1 VSGRRRGG
9 DLAPAA
15 GVILPRARVAPP
27 ACPEIAMPA
36 TAARTA
42 PFARLSLDKLG
53 VVVAAL
59 LAIGAASSFAV
70 FRANRIVA
78 GEAKPF
84 FEALP
89 TPAAAL
95 FALVV
100 FAAAG
105 VALAKTPARA
115 RLATAIVFVIAMAGL
130 LGIAADH
137 LTPPGDRFARV
148 APAAGFWALAFAGAI
163 FFADSVVRLKLGPL
177 ARVLALALSAAAFAL
192 ALWSG
197 VWNELSILK
206 EYANRADVFWREAGV
221 HLALAVGSL
230 AAAMAVGLPLGV
242 LIARKTGWRAP
253 VLNTLNAIQTIPS
266 IALFGILIG
275 PLGWISSHAPG
286 AAALG
291 VHGIGAAPAFLA
303 LFLYS
308 LLPMAANTVI
318 GLDQAPRDVVDAARG
333 MGMTGRQRLFSVE
346 LPLAL
351 PVILTAVRIVLV
363 QNIGMA
369 TIAALIGGGGFGVFV
384 FAGLGQTAPDL
395 ILLGALP
402 TVFLAFAAAIILDA
416 TIELATGARP

>member
-1 VSGRRRGG
+1 MAEV
-9 DLAPAA
+9 
-15 GVILPRARVAPP
+15 V
-27 ACPEIAMPA
+27 
-36 TAARTA
+36 ARTA
-42 PFARLSLDKLG
+42 PIVSLGLDKLG
-53 VVVAAL
+53 GVVAAL
-59 LAIGAASSFAV
+59 LAIGAASPFAV

-78 GEAKPF
+78 GEAKAF

-89 TPAAAL
+89 APAAVL

-100 FAAAG
+100 LAAAG
-105 VALAKTPARA
+105 VALLKTPARVRFA
-115 RLATAIVFVIAMAGL
+115 AAIVLCVAVAGL
-130 LGIAADH
+130 IGVAADH
-137 LTPPGDRFARV
+137 LTPPGNRFARV
-148 APAAGFWALAFAGAI
+148 APAAGFWTLAFAGSI
-163 FFADSVVRLKLGPL
+163 LFADSVVRLKLGPMTRL
-177 ARVLALALSAAAFAL
+177 LALALGAAAFAL

-197 VWNELSILK
+197 VWSEVSILK
-206 EYANRADVFWREAGV
+206 EYAPRADVFWREAGAHRV
-221 HLALAVGSL
+221 LAVGSL
-230 AAAMAVGLPLGV
+230 AAAMVAGLPLGV

-275 PLGWISSHAPG
+275 PLGWISGHVPG

-291 VHGIGAAPAFLA
+291 VHGIGAAPAMLA

-308 LLPMAANTVI
+308 LLPMAANTVVGI
-318 GLDQAPRDVVDAARG
+318 DQAPSDVVDAADG
-333 MGMTGRQRLFSVE
+333 MGMTRRQRLFSVE

-402 TVFLAFAAAIILDA
+402 TVFLAFAAAIVLDA
-416 TIELATGARP
+416 TVELVTRARP

>member
-1 VSGRRRGG
+1 M
-9 DLAPAA
+9 AA
-15 GVILPRARVAPP
+15 SVARAVR
-27 ACPEIAMPA
+27 IAS
-36 TAARTA
+36 
-42 PFARLSLDKLG
+42 FGLDKLG

-59 LAIGAASSFAV
+59 LGVGAALPFAV

-89 TPAAAL
+89 PFSVAL
-95 FALVV
+95 FALAVL
-100 FAAAG
+100 AAAG
-105 VALAKTPARA
+105 VSLLRTSARL
-115 RLATAIVFVIAMAGL
+115 RLATAVAFAIAAAAL
-130 LGIAADH
+130 IGIAADH
-137 LTPPGDRFARV
+137 LTPPGERYTRV
-148 APAAGFWALAFAGAI
+148 APGAGFWVLAFAGSI
-163 FFADSVVRLKLGPL
+163 LFADSVVRLKLGPL
-177 ARVLALALSAAAFAL
+177 ARVLALALGAAAFAL

-197 VWNELSILK
+197 VWSGLSILK
-206 EYANRADVFWREAGV
+206 EYATRADVFWREAGA
-221 HLALAVGSL
+221 HLILAVGSL

-242 LIARKTGWRAP
+242 LIARRKGLRAP
-253 VLNTLNAIQTIPS
+253 ALNTLNAIQTIPS

-275 PLGWISSHAPG
+275 PLGWISVRVPG
-286 AAALG
+286 AAVLG

-318 GLDQAPRDVVDAARG
+318 GLDHVPRDVVDAARG

-351 PVILTAVRIVLV
+351 PVILTGVRIVLV
-363 QNIGMA
+363 QNIGLA

-395 ILLGALP
+395 ILLGAVP
-402 TVFLAFAAAIILDA
+402 TVLLAFAAAIVLDA
-416 TIELATGARP
+416 AVELVTGARP

>member
-1 VSGRRRGG
+1 M
-9 DLAPAA
+9 AA
-15 GVILPRARVAPP
+15 SVVR
-27 ACPEIAMPA
+27 
-36 TAARTA
+36 AARIA
-42 PFARLSLDKLG
+42 SLGLDKLG

-59 LAIGAASSFAV
+59 LAVGAASPFAV

-78 GEAKPF
+78 GEAKRF

-89 TPAAAL
+89 PLFATL

-105 VALAKTPARA
+105 VSLLRTPARV
-115 RLATAIVFVIAMAGL
+115 RLATAVVFAIAAAVL
-130 LGIAADH
+130 IGIAADH
-137 LTPPGDRFARV
+137 LTPADARYARA
-148 APAAGFWALAFAGAI
+148 APAAGFWALAFADSI
-163 FFADSVVRLKLGPL
+163 LFADSIVRLKLGPL
-177 ARVLALALSAAAFAL
+177 ARILALALGAAAFAL

-197 VWNELSILK
+197 VWSGLSILK
-206 EYANRADVFWREAGV
+206 EYAARADVFWREAGA
-221 HLALAVGSL
+221 HLMLAVGSL

-242 LIARKTGWRAP
+242 LIKRRNGLRAP

-275 PLGWISSHAPG
+275 PLGWVSAHVPG

-333 MGMTGRQRLFSVE
+333 MGMTSRQRLFSVE

-351 PVILTAVRIVLV
+351 PVILTGVRIVLV
-363 QNIGMA
+363 QNIGLA

-384 FAGLGQTAPDL
+384 FSGLGQTAPDL

-402 TVFLAFAAAIILDA
+402 TVLLAFAAAVVLDA
-416 TIELATGARP
+416 AIELVTGAQP

>member
-1 VSGRRRGG
+1 MAAFV
-9 DLAPAA
+9 APT
-15 GVILPRARVAPP
+15 ARVA
-27 ACPEIAMPA
+27 
-36 TAARTA
+36 
-42 PFARLSLDKLG
+42 RLGLDKLG

-59 LAIGAASSFAV
+59 IAVGAASPFAV

-78 GEAKPF
+78 GEAKFF

-89 TPAAAL
+89 PLAAAL

-100 FAAAG
+100 FAAA
-105 VALAKTPARA
+105 AISLFRTSARA
-115 RLATAIVFVIAMAGL
+115 RLATAIVFAIAAAGL
-130 LGIAADH
+130 IGIAADH
-137 LTPPGDRFARV
+137 LTPPGYGYARV
-148 APAAGFWALAFAGAI
+148 APAAGFWALAFAGSI
-163 FFADSVVRLKLGPL
+163 LFADSVVRLRLGPL
-177 ARVLALALSAAAFAL
+177 ARLLALALGAAAFAL

-197 VWNELSILK
+197 VWSELSILK
-206 EYANRADVFWREAGV
+206 EYATRADVFWREAGA
-221 HLALAVGSL
+221 HLMLAVGSL

-242 LIARKTGWRAP
+242 LIKRRNGLRAP

-275 PLGWISSHAPG
+275 PLGWVSAHVPG

-333 MGMTGRQRLFSVE
+333 MGMTSRQRLFSVE

-351 PVILTAVRIVLV
+351 PVILTGVRIVLV
-363 QNIGMA
+363 QNIGLA

-384 FAGLGQTAPDL
+384 FSGLGQTAPDL

-402 TVFLAFAAAIILDA
+402 TVLLAFAAAVVLDA
-416 TIELATGARP
+416 AIELVTGAQP

>member
-1 VSGRRRGG
+1 MAAS
-9 DLAPAA
+9 LAPT
-15 GVILPRARVAPP
+15 LPL
-27 ACPEIAMPA
+27 
-36 TAARTA
+36 
-42 PFARLSLDKLG
+42 ARLRIDKLG
-53 VVVAAL
+53 VVVATL
-59 LAIGAASSFAV
+59 LAIGAASPFVV
-70 FRANRIVA
+70 FRANRIAA
-78 GEAKPF
+78 GEARPF
-84 FEALP
+84 YEALP
-89 TPAAAL
+89 ASVAAL
-95 FALVV
+95 FALAA

-105 VALAKTPARA
+105 VALSKTPARA
-115 RLATAIVFVIAMAGL
+115 RLATAIVFVVAAAGL
-130 LGIAADH
+130 LGIAANH
-137 LTPPGDRFARV
+137 LTPAGDRFARV
-148 APAAGFWALAFAGAI
+148 APASGFWALAFAGSI
-163 FFADSVVRLKLGPL
+163 LFADSVVRLKLGPL
-177 ARVLALALSAAAFAL
+177 ARLVALALGATAFAS
-192 ALWSG
+192 ALWFG
-197 VWNELSILK
+197 VWSEVSILK
-206 EYANRADVFWREAGV
+206 EYASRADVFWREAGV

-230 AAAMAVGLPLGV
+230 AAAIAVGLPLGV

-275 PLGWISSHAPG
+275 PLGWVSGHVPG

-308 LLPMAANTVI
+308 LLPMAANTVV
-318 GLDQAPRDVVDAARG
+318 GLGQAPRDVVDAADG
-333 MGMTGRQRLFSVE
+333 MGMTSRQRLFLVE

-402 TVFLAFAAAIILDA
+402 TVFLAFAAAIVLDA
-416 TIELATGARP
+416 TVELAAGARP

>member
-1 VSGRRRGG
+1 M
-9 DLAPAA
+9 AA
-15 GVILPRARVAPP
+15 SVARAVR
-27 ACPEIAMPA
+27 IAS
-36 TAARTA
+36 
-42 PFARLSLDKLG
+42 FGLDKLG

-59 LAIGAASSFAV
+59 LAVGAALPFAV

-84 FEALP
+84 FAALP
-89 TPAAAL
+89 PLSAAL
-95 FALVV
+95 FALAVL
-100 FAAAG
+100 AAAG
-105 VALAKTPARA
+105 VSLLRTSARL
-115 RLATAIVFVIAMAGL
+115 RLATAVAFAIAAAAL
-130 LGIAADH
+130 IGIAADH
-137 LTPPGDRFARV
+137 LTPPGERYTRV
-148 APAAGFWALAFAGAI
+148 APGAGFWVLAFAGSI
-163 FFADSVVRLKLGPL
+163 LFADSVVRLKLGPL
-177 ARVLALALSAAAFAL
+177 ARVLALALGAAAFAL

-197 VWNELSILK
+197 VWSGLSILK
-206 EYANRADVFWREAGV
+206 EYATRADVFWREAGA
-221 HLALAVGSL
+221 HLILAVGSL

-242 LIARKTGWRAP
+242 VIARRKGLRAP

-275 PLGWISSHAPG
+275 PLGWISVRVPG

-308 LLPMAANTVI
+308 LLPMVANTVI
-318 GLDQAPRDVVDAARG
+318 GLDHVPRDIVDAARG

-351 PVILTAVRIVLV
+351 PVILTGVRIVLV
-363 QNIGMA
+363 QNIGLA

-395 ILLGALP
+395 ILLGAVP
-402 TVFLAFAAAIILDA
+402 TVLLAFAAAIVLDA
-416 TIELATGARP
+416 AVELVTGARP